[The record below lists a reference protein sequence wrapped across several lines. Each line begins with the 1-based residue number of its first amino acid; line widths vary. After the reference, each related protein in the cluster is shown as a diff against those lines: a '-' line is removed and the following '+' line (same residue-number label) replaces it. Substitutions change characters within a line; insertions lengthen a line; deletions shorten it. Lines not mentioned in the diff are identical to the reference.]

1 MQMDSAYSMLESSV
15 MMAPIERRISE
26 FYDAGRIGSVVVA
39 SSTSVPAYD
48 FRLNIVSYNSSIKDI
63 DRLTSAKKNIG
74 FNGSTI
80 TRLNVKEGW
89 IVNKL
94 VDTQVL
100 PIAGKLIAAIEE
112 QLDSIYAVDAA
123 ALIDSEQSRVAIRA
137 VVDVVEDY
145 IKAKDLWSLNEF
157 LAAAK
162 PASMRKITSVSI
174 LRTSFRV
181 RDKLSNWTGLYD
193 LVHAHLTETE
203 QNPDRALRGLSRPK
217 VVDIA

>member
-1 MQMDSAYSMLESSV
+1 M
-15 MMAPIERRISE
+15 
-26 FYDAGRIGSVVVA
+26 
-39 SSTSVPAYD
+39 
-48 FRLNIVSYNSSIKDI
+48 
-63 DRLTSAKKNIG
+63 
-74 FNGSTI
+74 
-80 TRLNVKEGW
+80 
-89 IVNKL
+89 
-94 VDTQVL
+94 
-100 PIAGKLIAAIEE
+100 
-112 QLDSIYAVDAA
+112 DAA